1 MVRQNDSVKEVKK
14 EEEIFRCVMYYLG
27 AVMEKA
33 IGNCEKDGGG
43 DGMIE
48 ILRCVICAFRNI
60 LYHVPQMIH
69 GYTNSLC
76 IGTC

>member
-1 MVRQNDSVKEVKK
+1 MIRQSDRVKEVKK
-14 EEEIFRCVMYYLG
+14 EEDIFRWVMYCPG

-48 ILRCVICAFRNI
+48 ILRCVICAFI
-60 LYHVPQMIH
+60 GIYHIVPQMIH
-69 GYTNSLC
+69 GYTYSLH